1 MAAQLIA
8 QDENECEIQI
18 ARLDKLKTMPQN
30 RAGYLRRA
38 ITNRYRD
45 TQRPAIK
52 EETGVIAQQTS
63 DYSEQFRKLSADL
76 AGSVQFAYTY
86 TQADKAWDRARAEKP
101 DASPQ
106 ELMKLVDKI
115 LQLNENA
122 A

>member
-30 RAGYLRRA
+30 RAVYLRRA

-76 AGSVQFAYTY
+76 ADSVQICVYIY
-86 TQADKAWDRARAEKP
+86 SGGESLGSCARGKTRRKP
-101 DASPQ
+101 PKN
-106 ELMKLVDKI
+106 L
-115 LQLNENA
+115 
-122 A
+122 